1 MKMAGSS
8 SSNSL
13 PVDDIAKA
21 VSGAVSSILSKLQ
34 DKNQGEAETKQ
45 ESAIS
50 DSSSADKFQLVPPT
64 NKGRWENKVRKLMI
78 E

>member
-21 VSGAVSSILSKLQ
+21 VSGAVSSILQ
-34 DKNQGEAETKQ
+34 NKNQGEAETKQ
-45 ESAIS
+45 QPAIS
-50 DSSSADKFQLVPPT
+50 DSSSADEFQLVPPT
-64 NKGRWENKVRKLMI
+64 NKGR
-78 E
+78 

>member
-34 DKNQGEAETKQ
+34 NKHQGEAEKKQ
-45 ESAIS
+45 QPAIS
-50 DSSSADKFQLVPPT
+50 DSSSADEFQPVPPT
-64 NKGRWENKVRKLMI
+64 SKRRKMGKQK
-78 E
+78 

>member
-1 MKMAGSS
+1 MSAKAKMAGSS

-34 DKNQGEAETKQ
+34 NKNQGEAETKQ
-45 ESAIS
+45 QPAIS
-50 DSSSADKFQLVPPT
+50 DSSSADEFQLVPPT
-64 NKGRWENKVRKLMI
+64 NKRRKI
-78 E
+78 GKQK